1 MNDAYKKYKAN
12 AVQTASKEKLL
23 LMLYEAAI
31 KFTKLAI
38 KACEEKNIAERGYN
52 IGRAFDIV
60 NELNNSLNHN
70 IGGDLTKRLESL
82 YMFIT
87 DQLVQANISGKAKPL
102 QDALRILEVLNDG
115 WVQAVEKI
123 KKEGKVGKSA

>member
-1 MNDAYKKYKAN
+1 MNDVYKKYKAN

-23 LMLYEAAI
+23 LMLYEASL

-87 DQLVQANISGKAKPL
+87 DQYVQANISGKAKPL

-115 WVQAVEKI
+115 WVQAIEKL
-123 KKEGKVGKSA
+123 KTEGKTNRSA

>member
-12 AVQTASKEKLL
+12 AVRTASREKIL

-38 KACEEKNIAERGYN
+38 TACEEKNIAERGYN

-70 IGGDLTKRLESL
+70 VSQDLCKNLERL
-82 YMFIT
+82 YMYIT
-87 DQLVQANISGKAKPL
+87 DQFVQANITGNAKHL
-102 QDALRILEVLNDG
+102 QDALKVIETLYDG
-115 WVQAVEKI
+115 WN
-123 KKEGKVGKSA
+123 

>member
-1 MNDAYKKYKAN
+1 MNDAYKKYKTSS
-12 AVQTASKEKLL
+12 VQTASREKILL
-23 LMLYEAAI
+23 LLYEAAI

-38 KACEEKNIAERGYN
+38 KACEEKNISDRGYN

-70 IGGDLTKRLESL
+70 VGGDLSKNLEGL

-87 DQLVQANISGKAKPL
+87 DQFVQANISGNEKHL
-102 QDALRILEVLNDG
+102 RDALKILEILYAG
-115 WVQAVEKI
+115 WNQAVEKL
-123 KKEGKVGKSA
+123 KKEGKLGQSA

>member
-1 MNDAYKKYKAN
+1 MNDAYKKYKASS
-12 AVQTASKEKLL
+12 VQTASKEKIL

-31 KFTKLAI
+31 KFVKKAI
-38 KACEEKNIAERGYN
+38 VACEEKNISERGYN

-70 IGGDLTKRLESL
+70 VGADLSKNLEQL

-102 QDALRILEVLNDG
+102 QDALRILEILNQG
-115 WVQAVEKI
+115 WVQAIEQL
-123 KKEGKVGKSA
+123 KKDNKNGQTA

>member
-1 MNDAYKKYKAN
+1 MNNAYKKYKTN
-12 AVQTASKEKLL
+12 SVQTASREKIL

-31 KFTKLAI
+31 KFTKKAI
-38 KACEEKNIAERGYN
+38 IACDEKNISERGYN

-70 IGGDLTKRLESL
+70 ISQELCKNLEQL

-87 DQLVQANISGKAKPL
+87 DQFVQANISGNSKHLK
-102 QDALRILEVLNDG
+102 DALKILETLNEG
-115 WVQAVEKI
+115 WMQAVEKL
-123 KKEGKVGKSA
+123 KKEGKAGQSA

>member
-1 MNDAYKKYKAN
+1 MNNVYKKYKTN

-38 KACEEKNIAERGYN
+38 KACEENNIAERGYN

-60 NELNNSLNHN
+60 NELNNSLNHKVDP
-70 IGGDLTKRLESL
+70 DLTVRLESL

-87 DQLVQANISGKAKPL
+87 DQFVQANISGKAKHL

-115 WVQAVEKI
+115 WLQAIEKL
-123 KKEGKVGKSA
+123 KKEGKIGQSA

>member
-38 KACEEKNIAERGYN
+38 KACEEKNISERGYN

-60 NELNNSLNHN
+60 NELNSSLNHN
-70 IGGDLTKRLESL
+70 IGGDLTRQLESL

-87 DQLVQANISGKAKPL
+87 DQFVQANISGKAKPL

-123 KKEGKVGKSA
+123 KKEGKGVKSA